1 MVIQLFLGQLHI
13 KSNFLLGHR
22 RDINALHLVIDGYIT
37 LPNGNLIQWG
47 TEIDSTNEGN
57 LTRHI
62 SFALSFNTDCPAIAT
77 SYQQDGSQDQSNY
90 QGVIKY
96 GSVSSTGFDL
106 TFWRHHTALSWIAVG

>member
-1 MVIQLFLGQLHI
+1 MQTEVSPKIISGLHSG
-13 KSNFLLGHR
+13 KCDS
-22 RDINALHLVIDGYIT
+22 DGYIT
-37 LPNGNLIQWG
+37 LPDGFLIQWG

-62 SFALSFNTDCPAIAT
+62 TFALSFNTDCPAIAT